1 MSSLRGMRL
10 LSAIFGE
17 LAESLSEEEISTA
30 ELLEAAQKLIELSKN
45 EYISKE
51 EKDVAQYAGYFS
63 YNLTLAFEKYQM
75 RILLNETR
83 MWSDEDLGACRRK
96 ALHALI
102 RGSHLD
108 YEIGAAY
115 E

>member
-1 MSSLRGMRL
+1 MGSLRGMRL

-17 LAESLSEEEISTA
+17 LAESLNEKEISTA

-51 EKDVAQYAGYFS
+51 DKDAAQYAGYFS
-63 YNLTLAFEKYQM
+63 YNLTMAFEKYQM
-75 RILLNETR
+75 RILLNELR
-83 MWSDEDLGACRRK
+83 MWRDEDLDTCSRQV
-96 ALHALI
+96 LHSLI
-102 RGSHLD
+102 HGSHLD